1 MANEVY
7 IVSAVRTPI
16 GLFGGS
22 LSSLKAHQLGS
33 IVISEVLK
41 RVNVKTNDVSEVILG
56 QALTAGQGQNPA
68 RQASINAGIPF
79 TVPAH
84 VINMLCGSGLKA
96 VVLGYQA
103 IKCGDSS
110 IVIAGGQE
118 SMSNAPHVVNIRS
131 GIKMGNTEL
140 TDTMLCDG
148 LTDAFD
154 NIHMGMT
161 AENIAENY
169 DISRK
174 LQDNYAFESQ
184 KRTKEAQNNGYFKD
198 EITPVEVKI
207 RRNTIIFDKDEYPKN
222 DTSLD
227 SLATLRP
234 VFKLNGGVVTAGN
247 ASGINDGA
255 AVVLL
260 MNGEEC
266 KKRGCTPLAK
276 IVAHAECGV
285 DPKIMGTGPIP
296 AVLKTIEKAGWTMAS
311 VDIFELNEAF
321 AAQSIAVVRELGLNS
336 DRVNINGGAIALGHP
351 IGASGARV
359 LVTLVHILSRTG
371 KKRGIAS
378 LCIGGGM
385 GIAMAIETF

>member
-16 GLFGGS
+16 GSFGGS

-33 IVISEVLK
+33 VVISEVLK
-41 RVNVKTNDVSEVILG
+41 RANVSSNEVSEVILG

-68 RQASINAGIPF
+68 RQASMNAGIPID
-79 TVPAH
+79 VPAH

-96 VVLGYQA
+96 VVHGYQS

-110 IVIAGGQE
+110 IVVAGGQE
-118 SMSNAPHVVNIRS
+118 SMSNAPHVVNLRS

-140 TDTMLCDG
+140 MDTMLCDG

-154 NIHMGMT
+154 NIHMGIT
-161 AENIAENY
+161 AENIAEQYN
-169 DISRK
+169 ISRE

-184 KRTKEAQNNGYFKD
+184 KRTAEAQKNGFFKD

-207 RRNTIIFDKDEYPKN
+207 RRNTIIFDTDEYPKN
-222 DTSLD
+222 DTTLNSL
-227 SLATLRP
+227 SALRP
-234 VFKLNGGVVTAGN
+234 VFKPNGGVVTAGN

-266 KKRGCTPLAK
+266 KKRGCTPMAK

-296 AVLKTIEKAGWTMAS
+296 AVFKTIKKAGWTMDS

-321 AAQSIAVVRELGLNS
+321 AAQSIAVVRDLGLNS
-336 DRVNINGGAIALGHP
+336 DKVNIYGGAIALGHP
-351 IGASGARV
+351 VGASGARV
-359 LVTLVHILSRTG
+359 LVTLVHILLRTG

-378 LCIGGGM
+378 LCVGGGM
-385 GIAMAIETF
+385 GIAVAVETL

>member
-16 GLFGGS
+16 GSFGGS
-22 LSSLKAHQLGS
+22 LSSLKAHQLGC

-41 RVNVKTNDVSEVILG
+41 RANVNSNEVSEVILG
-56 QALTAGQGQNPA
+56 QTLTAGQGQNPA
-68 RQASINAGIPF
+68 RQASINAGIPI

-84 VINMLCGSGLKA
+84 GINMLCGSGLKA
-96 VVLGYQA
+96 VVHGYQS

-110 IVIAGGQE
+110 IVVAGGQE
-118 SMSNAPHVVNIRS
+118 SMSNSPHVVHLRS
-131 GIKMGNTEL
+131 SIKMGNREL
-140 TDTMLCDG
+140 TDTMICDG

-154 NIHMGMT
+154 NIHMGIT
-161 AENIAENY
+161 AENVAEQYN
-169 DISRK
+169 ISRE

-184 KRTKEAQNNGYFKD
+184 KRTAEAQKHGYFKD

-207 RRNTIIFDKDEYPKN
+207 ERNTIVFDTDEYPKN
-222 DTSLD
+222 DTTLNSL
-227 SLATLRP
+227 SALRP
-234 VFKLNGGVVTAGN
+234 VFKPNGGVVTVGN

-255 AVVLL
+255 AAVLL

-266 KKRGCTPLAK
+266 KKRGCTPMAK

-296 AVLKTIEKAGWTMAS
+296 AVLKTIEKAGWTMDS

-321 AAQSIAVVRELGLNS
+321 AAISIAVESDLGLNS
-336 DRVNINGGAIALGHP
+336 DKVNIHGGAIALGHP

-359 LVTLVHILSRTG
+359 LVTLVHILLRTG

-378 LCIGGGM
+378 LCVGGGM
-385 GIAMAIETF
+385 GIAVAVETL

>member
-16 GLFGGS
+16 GSFGGS

-41 RVNVKTNDVSEVILG
+41 RANVSSNEVSEVILG

-68 RQASINAGIPF
+68 RQASMNAGIPID
-79 TVPAH
+79 VPAH

-96 VVLGYQA
+96 VVHGYQS
-103 IKCGDSS
+103 IKCGDST
-110 IVIAGGQE
+110 IVVAGGQE
-118 SMSNAPHVVNIRS
+118 SMSNAPHVVNLRS

-140 TDTMLCDG
+140 IDTMLCDG

-154 NIHMGMT
+154 NIHMGIT
-161 AENIAENY
+161 AENIAEQYN
-169 DISRK
+169 ISRE

-184 KRTKEAQNNGYFKD
+184 KRTAEAQKNGFFKD

-207 RRNTIIFDKDEYPKN
+207 RRNTIIFDTDEYPKN
-222 DTSLD
+222 DTTLNSL
-227 SLATLRP
+227 SALRP
-234 VFKLNGGVVTAGN
+234 VFKPNGGVVTAGN

-266 KKRGCTPLAK
+266 KKRGCTPMAK

-296 AVLKTIEKAGWTMAS
+296 AVFKTIKKAGWTMDS

-321 AAQSIAVVRELGLNS
+321 AAQSIAVVRDLGLNS
-336 DRVNINGGAIALGHP
+336 DKVNIYGGAIALGHP

-359 LVTLVHILSRTG
+359 LVTLVHILLRTG

-378 LCIGGGM
+378 LCVGGGM
-385 GIAMAIETF
+385 GIAVAVETL

>member
-16 GLFGGS
+16 GSFGGS
-22 LSSLKAHQLGS
+22 LSSLKAHQLGC
-33 IVISEVLK
+33 IVITEVLK
-41 RVNVKTNDVSEVILG
+41 RANVNSNEVSEVILG

-68 RQASINAGIPF
+68 RQASINAGIPI

-96 VVLGYQA
+96 VVHGYQS

-118 SMSNAPHVVNIRS
+118 SMSNAPHVVNLRS

-140 TDTMLCDG
+140 IDTMLYDG
-148 LTDAFD
+148 LTDAFN
-154 NIHMGMT
+154 NIHMGIT
-161 AENIAENY
+161 AENIAEQYN
-169 DISRK
+169 ISRE

-184 KRTKEAQNNGYFKD
+184 KRTAEAQKNGYFKD

-207 RRNTIIFDKDEYPKN
+207 RRNTIVFDTDEYPKN
-222 DTSLD
+222 DSTLNSL
-227 SLATLRP
+227 SALRP
-234 VFKLNGGVVTAGN
+234 VFKPNGGVVTAGN

-255 AVVLL
+255 AAVLL

-296 AVLKTIEKAGWTMAS
+296 AVLKTIEKAGWTMDS

-321 AAQSIAVVRELGLNS
+321 AAQSIAVVRDLGLNS
-336 DRVNINGGAIALGHP
+336 DKVNIYGGAIALGHP

-359 LVTLVHILSRTG
+359 LVTLVHILLRTG

-378 LCIGGGM
+378 LCVGGGM
-385 GIAMAIETF
+385 GIAVAVETL

>member
-1 MANEVY
+1 MADEVY

-16 GLFGGS
+16 GSFGGS

-33 IVISEVLK
+33 IVISEALK
-41 RVNVKTNDVSEVILG
+41 RANVNSNEVSEVILG
-56 QALTAGQGQNPA
+56 QTLTAGQGQNPA
-68 RQASINAGIPF
+68 RQASINAGIPI

-84 VINMLCGSGLKA
+84 GINLLCGSGLKS
-96 VVLGYQA
+96 VVHGYQS

-131 GIKMGNTEL
+131 GVKMGNTEL
-140 TDTMLCDG
+140 IDTMLYDG
-148 LTDAFD
+148 LTDAFN
-154 NIHMGMT
+154 NIHMGIT
-161 AENIAENY
+161 AENIAEQYN
-169 DISRK
+169 ISRE

-184 KRTKEAQNNGYFKD
+184 KRTAEAQKNGYFKD

-207 RRNTIIFDKDEYPKN
+207 RQNTIVFDTDEYPRN
-222 DTSLD
+222 DTTLNSL
-227 SLATLRP
+227 SALRP
-234 VFKLNGGVVTAGN
+234 AFKPNGGVVTVGN
-247 ASGINDGA
+247 ASGRNDGA

-266 KKRGCTPLAK
+266 KKRGCTPMAK
-276 IVAHAECGV
+276 IVAHAVCGL
-285 DPKIMGTGPIP
+285 DPKIMGMGPVP
-296 AVLKTIEKAGWTMAS
+296 AVFKTIEKAGWTMDS
-311 VDIFELNEAF
+311 VDIFELNEAY
-321 AAQSIAVVRELGLNS
+321 AAHSIAVERDLGIS
-336 DRVNINGGAIALGHP
+336 SEKVNINGGAISLGHP

-359 LVTLVHILSRTG
+359 LVTLVHILLRTG

-385 GIAMAIETF
+385 GIAIAVETL